1 VRWATT
7 RRWSARLLAGP
18 PPDSVS
24 DLTVAFDSK
33 TGTGGRFEF
42 LVALGLPAALF
53 AHTVARFSERTGAIG
68 SKTLWTEVEPTE
80 WNVLPTRVVGAG
92 FVLVG

>member
-1 VRWATT
+1 
-7 RRWSARLLAGP
+7 
-18 PPDSVS
+18 
-24 DLTVAFDSK
+24 
-33 TGTGGRFEF
+33 
-42 LVALGLPAALF
+42 
-53 AHTVARFSERTGAIG
+53 VARFSERTGAIG